1 MTAWFDLTKKEFHL
15 GLPAFIFSLI
25 ALIGIFTISI
35 MFGLSTNLMWEMLTI
50 GAFVAVA
57 LHVFYLAYYLLY
69 SLSVE
74 RKRMHLWLHNPLPIE
89 SILLAK
95 LISGI
100 AYMLITL
107 ITAVIVLWQAYK
119 NSALSINLNEWLTTA
134 ISSVIALLLTALLLG
149 CAYVF
154 FWTIFMT
161 LSRTYNDFLS
171 FLLTFVFF
179 LVAASLLNM
188 INSLSFLTDW
198 GVINSDSVLSGF
210 ELNTPNENHH
220 YEIEHLSPIFY
231 IGHFVRDLVLAVL
244 LFAGSSWIL
253 DRKVEV

>member
-95 LISGI
+95 LISGLV
-100 AYMLITL
+100 YMLITL
-107 ITAVIVLWQAYK
+107 ITAVIVLWQAYR
-119 NSALSINLNEWLTTA
+119 NSTLTINLNEWLTTA

-149 CAYVF
+149 CTYLF
-154 FWTIFMT
+154 FWTIFMV
-161 LSRTYNDFLS
+161 LSKTYNDFFS
-171 FLLTFVFF
+171 FVLAFF
-179 LVAASLLNM
+179 LFLAAASLLN
-188 INSLSFLTDW
+188 IIGDLSFLTDW

-210 ELNTPNENHH
+210 ELNISNENYH
-220 YEIEHLSPIFY
+220 YEIEHLSTIFY